1 MGMAMKA
8 KLLVQVKLRD
18 GETERV
24 RFIDNAKVKKGSKV
38 TLKNSEDPK
47 RRWLVLDVYSEI
59 PADQIHSDW
68 HAGGL

>member
-1 MGMAMKA
+1 MGVVVKA
-8 KLLVQVKLRD
+8 KLLVQAKLQD

-24 RFIDNAKVKKGSKV
+24 CWIDNAKVKKGSKV
-38 TLKNSEDPK
+38 TLKNSENPK
-47 RRWLVLDVYSEI
+47 RRWLVLEVHSEI